1 MNVLP
6 KLSTSDKRISIN
18 PAIQLLDYTTSKIYG
33 KGLDIN
39 DDISLSDWLLAA
51 RTCDTRGTHT
61 VTGSKTATVGDR
73 YVLTSDG
80 TSSGTVVS
88 MGKVKSKGDFT
99 DTAGTDYT
107 VFEEC
112 FGKFSKSFMKNYHSY
127 TVGDIIYTDAGYY
140 RVTSAGTKSTNQLEL
155 TQPDSQAHLLQYLY
169 IN

>member
-1 MNVLP
+1 MNFLP

-88 MGKVKSKGDFT
+88 MG
-99 DTAGTDYT
+99 
-107 VFEEC
+107 
-112 FGKFSKSFMKNYHSY
+112 
-127 TVGDIIYTDAGYY
+127 
-140 RVTSAGTKSTNQLEL
+140 
-155 TQPDSQAHLLQYLY
+155 
-169 IN
+169 